1 MVEFSENEQI
11 LRNPSLNLE
20 LLELEEK
27 LLAIKLINIEDIKN
41 PANMKESQYEVRRV
55 QEAILAVLNLNNLTP
70 VVGLIE
76 QKSV

>member
-41 PANMKESQYEVRRV
+41 PANMKES
-55 QEAILAVLNLNNLTP
+55 
-70 VVGLIE
+70 
-76 QKSV
+76 